1 MNWLLI
7 AVVLIL
13 VGYAIKGGKVG
24 FIKTVF
30 SIFSVVIALVLSITI
45 SPSVGKILQNNEK
58 INTSITTRIE
68 KIIKLEETD
77 TKVTDEVEVINGLNL
92 PKSLK
97 NSLIENNNTE
107 MYKAL
112 SIHNFKEYISSYLAA
127 VIINALSF
135 IIVFIVINIILLVL
149 SSILGIISKLPILN
163 GLNKTAGILVGLL
176 QGLIVIWV
184 LCIVL
189 TASLGTK
196 SGQYIYELVNQSK
209 LLSSIY
215 NNNILLNVVTNL
227 AKILF

>member
-149 SSILGIISKLPILN
+149 SSVLGIISKLPILN